1 MAVFG
6 FVSEQDLT
14 KYQHFLLSAHLLLY
28 AEVLIR
34 ADLYNRLTESPLEG
48 GSKYGVDR
56 THSLCCIFCTF
67 LIPNIIKISNTFF
80 LKKEKIIIYF
90 SKVILFLFV
99 LNQHFLLDFTS

>member
-6 FVSEQDLT
+6 FISEQDLT
-14 KYQHFLLSAHLLLY
+14 KYQYFLLSAHLLLY

-67 LIPNIIKISNTFF
+67 LVSNIMKRSNTIFF
-80 LKKEKIIIYF
+80 FKKKKRKKE
-90 SKVILFLFV
+90 
-99 LNQHFLLDFTS
+99 